1 MGPDAKQ
8 TIQMAALGRPFSLG
22 TLYDCRKDSLIP
34 SMTLWD
40 HDELLNH
47 IGERP
52 QCYNDF
58 EIVTSESIDDKCSSL
73 KADASL
79 KLSFLFGM
87 FELNGSARYLND
99 YKKSKHQARVTLKY
113 EATTKFR
120 ELSMDHLGRANV
132 KHPDVFE
139 KGVATHVVTAVL
151 YGAQAFFVFD
161 REVSKEEDHQVV
173 EGNLKA
179 MVQWIPLI
187 KAGASV
193 SMKLNDE
200 STANVEK
207 FSCTFHGDFFL
218 EKNPVTYQ
226 DAVQVY
232 QDLPKLLGANRENVV
247 PLKVWLLPLTC
258 LDSGATQLV
267 CQISTHF
274 VRTVQTVIE
283 NLSELEMRCN
293 DALKTTIV
301 EQFPEIRKK
310 LEKFKKLCSDFKDKF
325 QQDLTEKLPLIR
337 GGEEEEDLGDTSNM
351 DNLMNSTNLN
361 KWMDCKEKEICILK
375 SITKMMNNT
384 KIVPSQNDLHEEILS
399 SEHAVCFVFT
409 SLGSDEPYLSALS
422 NYLNQTLKPDDCQD
436 PYSHDI
442 EREQWYTSPEVSEA
456 VMNEAK
462 LFSDF
467 AEANKENK
475 NIKFLTV
482 GLTNERQQ
490 GSSIYVYKDVL
501 SINENFEPPSK
512 LETVTAGDVTHN
524 SVTLK
529 ISPPRFGAENIICY
543 SLEYCVSGEDEWQKT
558 TAPKAEEVTV
568 SGLTPNTEYMFRC
581 RAVTSIGVGPAGE
594 VSGPNKALSGSSP
607 GKPQVETNTLK
618 DKYKKD
624 TNEKSSIQ
632 HLIKREEEEI
642 VRLQDWIVSLMDQSA
657 QCVTRLQEIAL
668 RPNSLTTPEYID
680 MLIEGEKSEAKEG
693 YQARIQSL
701 EAMKNRAKT
710 ISKEAK

>member
-1 MGPDAKQ
+1 MDPDAKQ

-22 TLYDCRKDSLIP
+22 MLYDCRKDSIIP

-58 EIVTSESIDDKCSSL
+58 EIVASESIEDKSSSL
-73 KADASL
+73 NIDASL
-79 KLSFLFGM
+79 KLSVLFGM
-87 FELNGSARYLND
+87 FEANGSARYLND

-113 EATTKFR
+113 EATTKFQ

-139 KGVATHVVTAVL
+139 KGVATHVVTAIL

-173 EGNLKA
+173 EGNLKS
-179 MVQWIPLI
+179 MVKWIPCM
-187 KAGASV
+187 KGDS

-207 FSCTFHGDFFL
+207 FSCKFHGDFFL

-247 PLKVWLLPLTC
+247 PMKVWLLPLTC
-258 LDSGATQLV
+258 LDSGVTQLV
-267 CQISTHF
+267 RQISAVF

-283 NLSELEMRCN
+283 DLSELEMRCN
-293 DALKTTIV
+293 DALKTTIA
-301 EQFPEIRKK
+301 EQFPEVGKK
-310 LEKFKKLCSDFKDKF
+310 LKTFKKLCFDFKDKF
-325 QQDLTEKLPLIR
+325 QQDLAKKLPSIR
-337 GGEEEEDLGDTSNM
+337 GGEEEEVVLADILKKGHSSPFS
-351 DNLMNSTNLN
+351 STNLN

-375 SITKMMNNT
+375 SFTKMLNNT
-384 KIVPSQNDLHEEILS
+384 KIVPSQSDLHEEILS
-399 SEHAVCFVFT
+399 AEHAVCFVFT

-422 NYLNQTLKPDDCQD
+422 NYLNQTLKPDDPQD

-442 EREQWYTSPEVSEA
+442 EREQWYASPEVSDA
-456 VMNEAK
+456 VMNEVK
-462 LFSDF
+462 LFNDF
-467 AEANKENK
+467 AEANKDNK

-482 GLTNERQQ
+482 GLTNETQQ
-490 GSSIYVYKDVL
+490 GSSIYVYKDVF
-501 SINENFEPPSK
+501 SVNEKFEPPSK
-512 LETVTAGDVTHN
+512 PETVTAGDVTHK

-529 ISPPRFGAENIICY
+529 ISPPRFGEENITCY
-543 SLEYCVSGEDEWQKT
+543 LLEYCVSGEDGWQQT
-558 TAPKAEEVTV
+558 TAAKAEEVTV

-581 RAVTSIGVGPAGE
+581 RAVTSIGVGPAVE
-594 VSGPNKALSGSSP
+594 ISGPCSFT
-607 GKPQVETNTLK
+607 GKLHSETQEFK
-618 DKYKKD
+618 DEYEND
-624 TNEKSSIQ
+624 TKEKVSVQ
-632 HLIKREEEEI
+632 DLIKIKEEEI
-642 VRLQDWIVSLMDQSA
+642 VHLQDWIVSLIDQSA
-657 QCVTRLQEIAL
+657 QCITRLQEIAL
-668 RPNSLTTPEYID
+668 RPNPQCTTPEYID

-693 YQARIQSL
+693 YQTRIQSL
-701 EAMKNRAKT
+701 EAMKSSPK
-710 ISKEAK
+710 